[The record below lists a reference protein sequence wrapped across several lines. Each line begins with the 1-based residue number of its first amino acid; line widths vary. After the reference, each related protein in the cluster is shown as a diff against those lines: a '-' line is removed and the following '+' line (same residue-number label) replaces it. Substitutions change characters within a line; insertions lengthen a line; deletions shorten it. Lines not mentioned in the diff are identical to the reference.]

1 MDRREFVW
9 LMGCASAAGILP
21 GCMRS
26 QLRGDPYESA
36 PFGNARILHFTDC
49 HAQLLP
55 IHFREPNVNIGVCF
69 DVADPEAGSNPAL
82 EGHAEELRGKIP
94 HDVVR

>member
-36 PFGNARILHFTDC
+36 LFGNARILHFTDC

-55 IHFREPNVNIGVCF
+55 IHFREPNVNIGVGGARGRPRSQF
-69 DVADPEAGSNPAL
+69 LL
-82 EGHAEELRGKIP
+82 ELASQTCNLSLLIVYGLII
-94 HDVVR
+94 